1 VRGLSSAAQS
11 SLSPSVRAWAAP
23 AAEVV
28 TVGLPF
34 CAFKLLTGLMAL
46 GTPLAPLGVGLIV
59 LGAIDLALNATNLL
73 VLLVA
78 HRRAGAVCLA
88 DVALTRRGGNPELAL
103 ALDMFLSF
111 ALVAVV
117 VGFGLLGRLPAW
129 GLATWNAAVVLN
141 VLGAGAGRVLGAL
154 RPASPV

>member
-1 VRGLSSAAQS
+1 M
-11 SLSPSVRAWAAP
+11 RAWAAP

-46 GTPLAPLGVGLIV
+46 GSPLAPLGVVLLA
-59 LGAIDLALNATNLL
+59 LGAVDLALNAANLL
-73 VLLVA
+73 ALIIA

-88 DVALTRRGGNPELAL
+88 DAALTRRGRSPELAL

-111 ALVAVV
+111 ALVAAV
-117 VGFGLLGRLPAW
+117 VGLGLLGRLPGW

-141 VLGAGAGRVLGAL
+141 VLSAGAGRVLGAL
-154 RPASPV
+154 RPAGAM